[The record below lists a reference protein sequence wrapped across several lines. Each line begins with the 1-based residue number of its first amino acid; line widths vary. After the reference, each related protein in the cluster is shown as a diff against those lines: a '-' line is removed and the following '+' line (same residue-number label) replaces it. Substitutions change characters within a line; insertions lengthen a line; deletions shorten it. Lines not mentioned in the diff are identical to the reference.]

1 MRKLVLTL
9 LIIVSFSGLG
19 FAQKTIEPELQNVLN
34 QKGDEM
40 IGVNIIFKSQIDYD
54 ILRNVA
60 KNITDKKVRRD
71 ALVDEL
77 KLFAEKEQ
85 AEVMSILDAEAKS
98 MNVADIRSQW
108 MTNYINCKAS
118 RDVIYLLSQHPD
130 VMLIGLDQEKN
141 MLWNEK
147 VEKAEQ
153 SRGTLTE
160 NITKINA
167 DDVWEIG
174 YTGNGVIVAVID
186 TGVNYNHIDL
196 ADHLWDGGAEF
207 PNHGYNTYDNNN
219 DPMDHFSHGTHCAGT
234 VCGDGTSGTS
244 TGIAPDATLM
254 CVKALSDEGTG
265 SAYTIQAGM
274 EWAIEHNADVLS
286 MSLGVPTA
294 TISEKTLLRNTCVTA
309 MELGVVASV
318 ACGNEGNMQW
328 MNPIPDNVRVPGS
341 CPPPWLHPDQADVNP
356 GGLSCVVSVGAVN
369 YYDAA
374 ADFTSHGPVTWQST
388 DYADYAYQP
397 GIGLI
402 RPDVCAPGVNIVSLD
417 FASND
422 GFATMS
428 GTSMACPAVAGT
440 MALMLEKKPDLTPA
454 EICMILETT
463 AQQLTPN
470 KSNVTGSGR
479 IDALAAIEAV
489 TSGDFRFVNYIINDN
504 NEENG
509 NGNANLNP
517 LEQVKL
523 NVTFNNDS
531 DVAYNN
537 VTAVLRINSI
547 MVRIE
552 DSIAQINSIGANET
566 INIVDEF
573 EFIVDET
580 VQIGS
585 SLGFDVY
592 FYDENNESIGSFRVP
607 VKVYGKQL
615 EYSSV
620 IIKNDD
626 NGNGIL
632 EAGET
637 ADFGVVFNNKGNEI
651 AVAVEALLSCENAK
665 VTINTNEASFSS
677 IGAESSSVA
686 FFNITLADNISDIF
700 SIPFEIEFIEN
711 EQIDAETFS
720 FNYSN
725 TCNVIFEL
733 KDDYGDGWGGA
744 ALILKFSDGTPDDA
758 LTIANGYE
766 KTYTKEISSG
776 VEVTLE
782 WNRGTWDL
790 ECSFVVKSDNGTVIY
805 SDGGRFIE
813 QGFLFSWVNDC
824 SAQNPN
830 YEMCEG
836 IQNLQLVLPP
846 NPEYP
851 ASFTWEAPSESD
863 VLYYEIYRDS
873 RFMGTT
879 EELSYTDM
887 TATGSFYYIYSV
899 RPIYEDCFGLMSHLV
914 ADYINDVDEN
924 NTIKATIYPNPSQNE
939 FNIVC
944 DNMTRITVYNVMGS
958 KIMDTDVNSS
968 RYSISSLESGVY
980 FINIETTDGNI
991 VRKVIRL

>member
-153 SRGTLTE
+153 SKGTLTE

-286 MSLGVPTA
+286 LSLGVPTA

-440 MALMLEKKPDLTPA
+440 MALMLEKKPNLTPA
-454 EICMILETT
+454 DVSMILETT

-509 NGNANLNP
+509 NSNANLNP

-537 VTAVLRINSI
+537 VTAVLRINNI

-592 FYDENNESIGSFRVP
+592 FYDENNESIGSFRIP

-651 AVAVEALLSCENAK
+651 AVAVEALLSCENGK

-700 SIPFEIEFIEN
+700 SIPFEIEFKEN

-851 ASFTWEAPSESD
+851 ASFTWEAPAESD
-863 VLYYEIYRDS
+863 VLHYEIYRDS

-899 RPIYEDCFGLMSHLV
+899 RPIYEDCSGMMSHLV

-968 RYSISSLESGVY
+968 RYNISSLESGVY

-991 VRKVIRL
+991 VRKVVRL

>member
-1 MRKLVLTL
+1 
-9 LIIVSFSGLG
+9 
-19 FAQKTIEPELQNVLN
+19 
-34 QKGDEM
+34 
-40 IGVNIIFKSQIDYD
+40 
-54 ILRNVA
+54 
-60 KNITDKKVRRD
+60 
-71 ALVDEL
+71 
-77 KLFAEKEQ
+77 
-85 AEVMSILDAEAKS
+85 
-98 MNVADIRSQW
+98 
-108 MTNYINCKAS
+108 
-118 RDVIYLLSQHPD
+118 
-130 VMLIGLDQEKN
+130 
-141 MLWNEK
+141 
-147 VEKAEQ
+147 
-153 SRGTLTE
+153 
-160 NITKINA
+160 
-167 DDVWEIG
+167 
-174 YTGNGVIVAVID
+174 
-186 TGVNYNHIDL
+186 
-196 ADHLWDGGAEF
+196 
-207 PNHGYNTYDNNN
+207 
-219 DPMDHFSHGTHCAGT
+219 
-234 VCGDGTSGTS
+234 
-244 TGIAPDATLM
+244 
-254 CVKALSDEGTG
+254 
-265 SAYTIQAGM
+265 
-274 EWAIEHNADVLS
+274 
-286 MSLGVPTA
+286 
-294 TISEKTLLRNTCVTA
+294 
-309 MELGVVASV
+309 
-318 ACGNEGNMQW
+318 
-328 MNPIPDNVRVPGS
+328 
-341 CPPPWLHPDQADVNP
+341 
-356 GGLSCVVSVGAVN
+356 
-369 YYDAA
+369 
-374 ADFTSHGPVTWQST
+374 
-388 DYADYAYQP
+388 
-397 GIGLI
+397 
-402 RPDVCAPGVNIVSLD
+402 
-417 FASND
+417 
-422 GFATMS
+422 
-428 GTSMACPAVAGT
+428 
-440 MALMLEKKPDLTPA
+440 
-454 EICMILETT
+454 
-463 AQQLTPN
+463 
-470 KSNVTGSGR
+470 
-479 IDALAAIEAV
+479 
-489 TSGDFRFVNYIINDN
+489 
-504 NEENG
+504 
-509 NGNANLNP
+509 
-517 LEQVKL
+517 
-523 NVTFNNDS
+523 
-531 DVAYNN
+531 
-537 VTAVLRINSI
+537 

-651 AVAVEALLSCENAK
+651 AVAVEALLSCENSK

-700 SIPFEIEFIEN
+700 SIPFEIEFKEN

-805 SDGGRFIE
+805 SDGGRFIN

-851 ASFTWEAPSESD
+851 ASFTWEAPAESD
-863 VLYYEIYRDS
+863 VLHYEIYRDS

-887 TATGSFYYIYSV
+887 TATGSFFYIYSV
-899 RPIYEDCFGLMSHLV
+899 RPIYEDCSGMMSHLV

-980 FINIETTDGNI
+980 FINIETTNGSI
-991 VRKVIRL
+991 VKKVVKL

>member
-85 AEVMSILDAEAKS
+85 AEVMSILNAEAKS

-153 SRGTLTE
+153 SKGTLTE

-440 MALMLEKKPDLTPA
+440 MALMLEKKPNLTPA
-454 EICMILETT
+454 DVSMILETT

-537 VTAVLRINSI
+537 VTAVLKINNV

-651 AVAVEALLSCENAK
+651 AVAVDAILSCENGK

-700 SIPFEIEFIEN
+700 SIPFEIEFKEN

-805 SDGGRFIE
+805 SDGGRFIN

-851 ASFTWEAPSESD
+851 ASFTWEAPAESD
-863 VLYYEIYRDS
+863 VLHYEIYRDS

-899 RPIYEDCFGLMSHLV
+899 RPIYEDCSGMMSHLV

-991 VRKVIRL
+991 VRKVVRL

>member
-1 MRKLVLTL
+1 M
-9 LIIVSFSGLG
+9 SFSGLG

-34 QKGDEM
+34 QKDDEM

-328 MNPIPDNVRVPGS
+328 MNPIPNNVRVPGS

-388 DYADYAYQP
+388 EYADYAYQP

-440 MALMLEKKPDLTPA
+440 MALMLEKKPSLTPA
-454 EICMILETT
+454 DVSMILETT

-537 VTAVLRINSI
+537 VTAVLKINNV

-651 AVAVEALLSCENAK
+651 AVAVEALLSCENGK
-665 VTINTNEASFSS
+665 VIINTNEASFSS

-700 SIPFEIEFIEN
+700 SIPFEIEFKEN

-805 SDGGRFIE
+805 SDGGRFIN

-851 ASFTWEAPSESD
+851 ASFTWEAPAESD
-863 VLYYEIYRDS
+863 VLHYEIYRDS

-899 RPIYEDCFGLMSHLV
+899 RPIYEDCSGMMSHLV

-924 NTIKATIYPNPSQNE
+924 NTIRATIYPNPSQNE

-958 KIMDTDVNSS
+958 KIMDTNVNSS

-991 VRKVIRL
+991 VRKVVRL

>member
-1 MRKLVLTL
+1 M
-9 LIIVSFSGLG
+9 SFSGLG

-40 IGVNIIFKSQIDYD
+40 IGINIIFKSQIDYD

-153 SRGTLTE
+153 SKGTLTE

-440 MALMLEKKPDLTPA
+440 MALMLEKKTDLTPA

-479 IDALAAIEAV
+479 IDALAAIDAIS
-489 TSGDFRFVNYIINDN
+489 SGDFDFVSYTINDN
-504 NEENG
+504 NEETG
-509 NGNANLNP
+509 NANANLNP
-517 LEQVKL
+517 LEQVML
-523 NVTFNNDS
+523 DVTFKNDS
-531 DVAYNN
+531 DIAYNN
-537 VTAVLRINSI
+537 VTAVLKINNV

-700 SIPFEIEFIEN
+700 SIPFEIEFKEN

-805 SDGGRFIE
+805 SDGGRFIN

-851 ASFTWEAPSESD
+851 ASFTWEAPAESD
-863 VLYYEIYRDS
+863 ILHYEIYRDS

-914 ADYINDVDEN
+914 ADYINDVDEK

-980 FINIETTDGNI
+980 FINIETTNGSI
-991 VRKVIRL
+991 VKKVVKL

>member
-9 LIIVSFSGLG
+9 LIIMSFSGLG

-85 AEVMSILDAEAKS
+85 AEVMSILNAEAKS

-153 SRGTLTE
+153 SKGTLTE

-286 MSLGVPTA
+286 LSLGVPTA

-328 MNPIPDNVRVPGS
+328 MNPIPNNVRVPGS

-440 MALMLEKKPDLTPA
+440 MALMLEKKPNLTPA
-454 EICMILETT
+454 DVSMILETT

-537 VTAVLRINSI
+537 VTAVLKINNV

-700 SIPFEIEFIEN
+700 SIPFEIEFKEN

-805 SDGGRFIE
+805 SDGGRFIN

-851 ASFTWEAPSESD
+851 ASFTWEAPAESD
-863 VLYYEIYRDS
+863 VLHYEIYRDS

-899 RPIYEDCFGLMSHLV
+899 RPIYEDCSGMMSHLV

-968 RYSISSLESGVY
+968 RYNISSLESGVY

-991 VRKVIRL
+991 VRKVVRL

>member
-1 MRKLVLTL
+1 
-9 LIIVSFSGLG
+9 
-19 FAQKTIEPELQNVLN
+19 
-34 QKGDEM
+34 
-40 IGVNIIFKSQIDYD
+40 
-54 ILRNVA
+54 
-60 KNITDKKVRRD
+60 
-71 ALVDEL
+71 
-77 KLFAEKEQ
+77 
-85 AEVMSILDAEAKS
+85 
-98 MNVADIRSQW
+98 
-108 MTNYINCKAS
+108 
-118 RDVIYLLSQHPD
+118 
-130 VMLIGLDQEKN
+130 
-141 MLWNEK
+141 
-147 VEKAEQ
+147 
-153 SRGTLTE
+153 
-160 NITKINA
+160 
-167 DDVWEIG
+167 
-174 YTGNGVIVAVID
+174 
-186 TGVNYNHIDL
+186 
-196 ADHLWDGGAEF
+196 
-207 PNHGYNTYDNNN
+207 
-219 DPMDHFSHGTHCAGT
+219 
-234 VCGDGTSGTS
+234 
-244 TGIAPDATLM
+244 
-254 CVKALSDEGTG
+254 
-265 SAYTIQAGM
+265 
-274 EWAIEHNADVLS
+274 
-286 MSLGVPTA
+286 
-294 TISEKTLLRNTCVTA
+294 
-309 MELGVVASV
+309 
-318 ACGNEGNMQW
+318 
-328 MNPIPDNVRVPGS
+328 
-341 CPPPWLHPDQADVNP
+341 
-356 GGLSCVVSVGAVN
+356 
-369 YYDAA
+369 
-374 ADFTSHGPVTWQST
+374 
-388 DYADYAYQP
+388 
-397 GIGLI
+397 
-402 RPDVCAPGVNIVSLD
+402 
-417 FASND
+417 
-422 GFATMS
+422 
-428 GTSMACPAVAGT
+428 
-440 MALMLEKKPDLTPA
+440 
-454 EICMILETT
+454 
-463 AQQLTPN
+463 
-470 KSNVTGSGR
+470 
-479 IDALAAIEAV
+479 
-489 TSGDFRFVNYIINDN
+489 
-504 NEENG
+504 
-509 NGNANLNP
+509 
-517 LEQVKL
+517 
-523 NVTFNNDS
+523 
-531 DVAYNN
+531 
-537 VTAVLRINSI
+537 

-651 AVAVEALLSCENAK
+651 AVAVEALLSCENGK

-700 SIPFEIEFIEN
+700 SIPFEIEFKEN

-758 LTIANGYE
+758 LTIASGYE

-782 WNRGTWDL
+782 WNKGTWDL
-790 ECSFVVKSDNGTVIY
+790 ECSFVIKSDNGTVIY
-805 SDGGRFIE
+805 SDGGRFIN

-851 ASFTWEAPSESD
+851 ASFTWEAPAESD
-863 VLYYEIYRDS
+863 VLHYEIYRNS

-879 EELSYTDM
+879 EELSYTDL
-887 TATGSFYYIYSV
+887 TATGSFFYIYSV

-944 DNMTRITVYNVMGS
+944 DNMTRITVYNMMGS

-980 FINIETTDGNI
+980 FINIETTNGSI
-991 VRKVIRL
+991 VKKVVKL

>member
-1 MRKLVLTL
+1 M
-9 LIIVSFSGLG
+9 SFSGLG

-153 SRGTLTE
+153 SKGTLTE

-328 MNPIPDNVRVPGS
+328 MNPIPNNVRVPGS

-388 DYADYAYQP
+388 EYADYAYQP

-440 MALMLEKKPDLTPA
+440 MALMLEKKPSLTPA
-454 EICMILETT
+454 DVSMILETT

-537 VTAVLRINSI
+537 VTAVLKINNV

-651 AVAVEALLSCENAK
+651 AVAVEALLSCENGK

-700 SIPFEIEFIEN
+700 SIPFEIEFKEN

-805 SDGGRFIE
+805 SDGGRFIN

-851 ASFTWEAPSESD
+851 ASFTWEAPAESD
-863 VLYYEIYRDS
+863 VLHYEIYRDS

-899 RPIYEDCFGLMSHLV
+899 RPIYEDCSGMMSHLV

-924 NTIKATIYPNPSQNE
+924 NTIRATIYPNPSQNE

-968 RYSISSLESGVY
+968 RYNISSLESGVY

-991 VRKVIRL
+991 VRKVVRL

>member
-1 MRKLVLTL
+1 M
-9 LIIVSFSGLG
+9 SFSGLG

-85 AEVMSILDAEAKS
+85 AEVMSILNAEAKS

-153 SRGTLTE
+153 SKGTLTE

-286 MSLGVPTA
+286 LSLGVPNA

-440 MALMLEKKPDLTPA
+440 MALMLEKKPNLTPA
-454 EICMILETT
+454 DVSMILETT

-509 NGNANLNP
+509 NSNANLNP

-523 NVTFNNDS
+523 NVTFNNNS

-537 VTAVLRINSI
+537 VTAVLRINNI

-700 SIPFEIEFIEN
+700 SIPFEIEFKEN

-805 SDGGRFIE
+805 SDGGRFIN

-851 ASFTWEAPSESD
+851 ASFTWEAPAESD
-863 VLYYEIYRDS
+863 VLHYEIYRDS

-899 RPIYEDCFGLMSHLV
+899 RPIYEDCSGMMSHLV

-980 FINIETTDGNI
+980 FINIETTNGSI
-991 VRKVIRL
+991 VKKVVKL

>member
-1 MRKLVLTL
+1 M
-9 LIIVSFSGLG
+9 SFSGLG

-40 IGVNIIFKSQIDYD
+40 IGINIIFKSQIDYD

-219 DPMDHFSHGTHCAGT
+219 DPMDNFSHGTHCAGT

-537 VTAVLRINSI
+537 VTAVLKINNV

-651 AVAVEALLSCENAK
+651 AVAVEALLSCENGK

-758 LTIANGYE
+758 LTIASGYE

-782 WNRGTWDL
+782 WNKGTWDL

-851 ASFTWEAPSESD
+851 ASFTWEAPAESD
-863 VLYYEIYRDS
+863 VLHYEIYRDS

-887 TATGSFYYIYSV
+887 TATGSFFYIYSV
-899 RPIYEDCFGLMSHLV
+899 RPIYEDCSGMMSHLV
-914 ADYINDVDEN
+914 ADYINDVYEN

-980 FINIETTDGNI
+980 FINIDTTDGNI
-991 VRKVIRL
+991 VRKVVRL

>member
-9 LIIVSFSGLG
+9 LIIMSFSGLG

-85 AEVMSILDAEAKS
+85 AEVMSILNAEAKS

-153 SRGTLTE
+153 SKGTLTE

-454 EICMILETT
+454 DVSMILETT

-509 NGNANLNP
+509 NSNANLNP

-537 VTAVLRINSI
+537 VTAVLRINNI

-651 AVAVEALLSCENAK
+651 AVAVEALLSCENSK

-805 SDGGRFIE
+805 SDGGRFIN

-851 ASFTWEAPSESD
+851 ASFTWEAPAESD
-863 VLYYEIYRDS
+863 VLHYEIYRDS

-899 RPIYEDCFGLMSHLV
+899 RPIYEDCSGMMSHLV

-991 VRKVIRL
+991 VRKVVRL

>member
-1 MRKLVLTL
+1 M
-9 LIIVSFSGLG
+9 SFSGLG

-40 IGVNIIFKSQIDYD
+40 IGINIIFKSQIDYD

-286 MSLGVPTA
+286 LSLGVPTA

-440 MALMLEKKPDLTPA
+440 MALMLEKKPNLTPA
-454 EICMILETT
+454 DVSMILETT

-509 NGNANLNP
+509 NSNANLNP

-537 VTAVLRINSI
+537 VTAVLRINNI

-620 IIKNDD
+620 IIKDDD

-651 AVAVEALLSCENAK
+651 AVAVEALLSCENGK

-700 SIPFEIEFIEN
+700 SIPFEIEFKEN

-805 SDGGRFIE
+805 SDGGRFIN

-851 ASFTWEAPSESD
+851 ASFTWEAPAESD
-863 VLYYEIYRDS
+863 VLHYEIYRDS

-899 RPIYEDCFGLMSHLV
+899 RPIYEDCSGMMSHLV

-968 RYSISSLESGVY
+968 RYNISSLESGVY

-991 VRKVIRL
+991 VRKVVRL

>member
-153 SRGTLTE
+153 SKGTLTE

-219 DPMDHFSHGTHCAGT
+219 DPMDNFSHGTHCAGT

-309 MELGVVASV
+309 MELGIVASV

-479 IDALAAIEAV
+479 IDALAAIDAIS
-489 TSGDFRFVNYIINDN
+489 SGDFDFVSYTINDN
-504 NEENG
+504 NEETG
-509 NGNANLNP
+509 NANANLNP

-523 NVTFNNDS
+523 DITFKNDS
-531 DVAYNN
+531 DIAYNN
-537 VTAVLRINSI
+537 VTAVLKINNV

-651 AVAVEALLSCENAK
+651 AVAVEALLSCENSK

-700 SIPFEIEFIEN
+700 SIPFEIEFKEN

-805 SDGGRFIE
+805 SDGGRFIN

-851 ASFTWEAPSESD
+851 ASFTWEAPAESD
-863 VLYYEIYRDS
+863 VLHYEIYRDS

-899 RPIYEDCFGLMSHLV
+899 RPIYEDCSGMMSHLV

-968 RYSISSLESGVY
+968 RYNISSLESGVY

-991 VRKVIRL
+991 VRKVVRL

>member
-85 AEVMSILDAEAKS
+85 AEVMSILNAEAKS

-153 SRGTLTE
+153 SKGTLTE

-440 MALMLEKKPDLTPA
+440 MALMLEKKPNLTPA
-454 EICMILETT
+454 DVSMILETT

-651 AVAVEALLSCENAK
+651 AVAVDAILSCENGK

-851 ASFTWEAPSESD
+851 ASFTWEAPAESD
-863 VLYYEIYRDS
+863 VLHYEIYRDS

-991 VRKVIRL
+991 VRKVVRL

>member
-9 LIIVSFSGLG
+9 LIIMSFSGLG

-60 KNITDKKVRRD
+60 KNITDRKVRRD

-85 AEVMSILDAEAKS
+85 AEVMSILNAEAKS

-153 SRGTLTE
+153 SKGTLTE

-286 MSLGVPTA
+286 LSLGVPTA

-328 MNPIPDNVRVPGS
+328 MNPIPNNVRVPGS

-440 MALMLEKKPDLTPA
+440 MALMLEKKPNLTPA
-454 EICMILETT
+454 DVSMILETT

-509 NGNANLNP
+509 NSNANLNP

-523 NVTFNNDS
+523 NVTFNNNS

-537 VTAVLRINSI
+537 VTAVLRINNI

-651 AVAVEALLSCENAK
+651 AVAVNAILSCENAK

-790 ECSFVVKSDNGTVIY
+790 ECSFVVKSDNGTVLY
-805 SDGGRFIE
+805 SDGGRFIN

-851 ASFTWEAPSESD
+851 ASFTWEAPAESD
-863 VLYYEIYRDS
+863 VLHYEIYRDS

-958 KIMDTDVNSS
+958 KIMDTNVNSS

-991 VRKVIRL
+991 VRKVVRL

>member
-1 MRKLVLTL
+1 M
-9 LIIVSFSGLG
+9 SFSGLG

-40 IGVNIIFKSQIDYD
+40 IGINIIFKSQIDYD

-440 MALMLEKKPDLTPA
+440 MALMLEKKPNLTPA
-454 EICMILETT
+454 DVSMILETT

-537 VTAVLRINSI
+537 VTAVLKINNV

-620 IIKNDD
+620 IIKDDD

-700 SIPFEIEFIEN
+700 SIPFEIEFKEN

-805 SDGGRFIE
+805 SDGGRFIN

-851 ASFTWEAPSESD
+851 ASFTWEAPAESD
-863 VLYYEIYRDS
+863 ILHYEIYRDS

-914 ADYINDVDEN
+914 ADYINDVDEK

-980 FINIETTDGNI
+980 FINIETTNGSI
-991 VRKVIRL
+991 VKKVVKL

>member
-318 ACGNEGNMQW
+318 VCGNEGNMQW

-440 MALMLEKKPDLTPA
+440 MALMLEKKPNLTPA
-454 EICMILETT
+454 DVSMILETT

-537 VTAVLRINSI
+537 VTAVLKINNV

-711 EQIDAETFS
+711 EQIDAETIS

-805 SDGGRFIE
+805 SDGGRFIN

-851 ASFTWEAPSESD
+851 ASFTWEAPAESD
-863 VLYYEIYRDS
+863 VLHYEIYCDS

-980 FINIETTDGNI
+980 FINIETTNGSI
-991 VRKVIRL
+991 VKKVVKL

>member
-1 MRKLVLTL
+1 M
-9 LIIVSFSGLG
+9 SFSGLG

-85 AEVMSILDAEAKS
+85 AEVMSILNAEAKS

-153 SRGTLTE
+153 SKGTLTE

-219 DPMDHFSHGTHCAGT
+219 DPMDNFSHGTHCAGT

-286 MSLGVPTA
+286 LSLGVPTA

-328 MNPIPDNVRVPGS
+328 MNPIPNNVRVPGS

-388 DYADYAYQP
+388 EYADYAYQP

-479 IDALAAIEAV
+479 IDALAAIDAIS
-489 TSGDFRFVNYIINDN
+489 SGDFDFVSYTINDN

-537 VTAVLRINSI
+537 VTAVLKINNV

-651 AVAVEALLSCENAK
+651 AVAVEALLSCENGK

-782 WNRGTWDL
+782 WNKGTWDL

-851 ASFTWEAPSESD
+851 ASFTWEAPAESD
-863 VLYYEIYRDS
+863 VLHYEIYRDS

-887 TATGSFYYIYSV
+887 TATGSFFYIYSV
-899 RPIYEDCFGLMSHLV
+899 RPIYEDCSGMMSHLV
-914 ADYINDVDEN
+914 ADYINDVYEN

-991 VRKVIRL
+991 VRKVVRL

>member
-153 SRGTLTE
+153 SKGTLTE

-286 MSLGVPTA
+286 LSLGVPTA

-440 MALMLEKKPDLTPA
+440 MALMLEKKPNLTPA
-454 EICMILETT
+454 DVSMILETT

-509 NGNANLNP
+509 NSNANLNP

-537 VTAVLRINSI
+537 VTAVLRINNI

-592 FYDENNESIGSFRVP
+592 FYDENNESIGSFRIP

-700 SIPFEIEFIEN
+700 SIPFEIEFKEN

-851 ASFTWEAPSESD
+851 ASFTWEAPAESD
-863 VLYYEIYRDS
+863 ILHYEIYRDS

-899 RPIYEDCFGLMSHLV
+899 RPIYEDCSGMMSHLV

-968 RYSISSLESGVY
+968 RYNISSLESGVY

-991 VRKVIRL
+991 VRKVVRL

>member
-85 AEVMSILDAEAKS
+85 AEVMSILNAEAKS

-153 SRGTLTE
+153 SKGTLTE

-440 MALMLEKKPDLTPA
+440 MALMLEKKPNLTPA
-454 EICMILETT
+454 DVSMILETT

-651 AVAVEALLSCENAK
+651 AVAVEALLSCENGK

-805 SDGGRFIE
+805 SDGGRFIN

-851 ASFTWEAPSESD
+851 ASFTWEAPAESD

-899 RPIYEDCFGLMSHLV
+899 RPIYEDCSGMMSHLV

-968 RYSISSLESGVY
+968 RYSISSLVSGVY
-980 FINIETTDGNI
+980 FINIETTNGSI
-991 VRKVIRL
+991 VKKVVKL

>member
-1 MRKLVLTL
+1 M
-9 LIIVSFSGLG
+9 SFSGLG

-153 SRGTLTE
+153 SKGTLTE

-286 MSLGVPTA
+286 LSLGIPNA
-294 TISEKTLLRNTCVTA
+294 TISERTLLRNTCVTA
-309 MELGVVASV
+309 MELGIVASV

-328 MNPIPDNVRVPGS
+328 MNPIPGNVRVPGS

-388 DYADYAYQP
+388 EYADYAYQP

-440 MALMLEKKPDLTPA
+440 MALMLEKKTDLTPA

-479 IDALAAIEAV
+479 IDALAAIDAIS
-489 TSGDFRFVNYIINDN
+489 SGDFDFVSYTINDN
-504 NEENG
+504 NEETG
-509 NGNANLNP
+509 NANANLNP

-523 NVTFNNDS
+523 DVTFKNDS
-531 DVAYNN
+531 DIAYNN
-537 VTAVLRINSI
+537 VTAVLRINNV

-651 AVAVEALLSCENAK
+651 AVAVDAILSCENGK

-700 SIPFEIEFIEN
+700 SIPFEIEFKEN

-758 LTIANGYE
+758 LTIANGHE

-782 WNRGTWDL
+782 WNKGTWDL

-805 SDGGRFIE
+805 SDGGRFIN

-851 ASFTWEAPSESD
+851 ASFTWEAPAESD
-863 VLYYEIYRDS
+863 VLHYEIYRDS

-980 FINIETTDGNI
+980 FINIETTNGSI
-991 VRKVIRL
+991 VKKVVKL

>member
-1 MRKLVLTL
+1 MRKLVLTF
-9 LIIVSFSGLG
+9 LIILSFSCLG

-40 IGVNIIFKSQIDYD
+40 ISINIIFKSQIGQEQ
-54 ILRNVA
+54 LRNAA
-60 KNITDKKVRRD
+60 KGITDKKTKRNM
-71 ALVDEL
+71 LIDEL

-98 MNVADIRSQW
+98 MKVADIKTHW

-118 RDVIYLLSQHPD
+118 RDVIYLLAQHPD
-130 VMLIGLDQEKN
+130 VMIIGLDQEKYL
-141 MLWNEK
+141 LWNETAEK
-147 VEKAEQ
+147 VEPSKN
-153 SRGTLTE
+153 TLVE

-174 YTGNGVIVAVID
+174 FTGNGVIVAVID

-207 PNHGYNTYDNNN
+207 PNHGYNTYGNN
-219 DPMDHFSHGTHCAGT
+219 DNPMDFFGHGTHCAGT

-244 TGIAPDATLM
+244 TGIAPNASLM
-254 CVKALSDEGTG
+254 CVKALNDEGAG
-265 SAYTIQAGM
+265 SAHTIQAGM
-274 EWAIEHNADVLS
+274 EWAIEHRADILS
-286 MSLGVPTA
+286 MSLGVPTP
-294 TISEKTLLRNTCVTA
+294 TMSEKVLLRNTCVNA
-309 MELGVVASV
+309 LELDIVA
-318 ACGNEGNMQW
+318 AIANGNEGNMQW
-328 MNPIPDNVRVPGS
+328 LNPIPNNVRVPGG

-356 GGLSCVVSVGAVN
+356 GGLSCAVAVGAVN
-369 YYDAA
+369 YQDAA
-374 ADFTSHGPVTWQST
+374 ADFTSHGPVTWQNT
-388 DYADYAYQP
+388 EFNDYAYQP

-402 RPDVCAPGVNIVSLD
+402 RPDVSAPGVNIVSLD

-422 GFATMS
+422 GFATKS
-428 GTSMACPAVAGT
+428 GTSMATPCVAGA
-440 MALMLEKKPDLTPA
+440 MALLLEKNPDLTPA
-454 EICMILETT
+454 EICMALETT
-463 AQQLTPN
+463 AQKLTPN

-489 TSGDFRFVNYIINDN
+489 SNGDFDFISYAINDD
-504 NEENG
+504 NEETG

-523 NVTFNNDS
+523 NVTFKNDS

-537 VTAVLRINSI
+537 VTAVLRINNI

-580 VQIGS
+580 VQIKS
-585 SLGFDVY
+585 LLGFDVH
-592 FYDENNESIGSFRVP
+592 FYDENNESIGTFRVP
-607 VKVYGKQL
+607 VEVYGKQL

-637 ADFGVVFNNKGNEI
+637 ADFGVVFNNNGNEI
-651 AVAVEALLSCENAK
+651 AVAVDALISCENSK
-665 VTINTNEASFSS
+665 VIINTNEASFGS
-677 IGAESSSVA
+677 IGKESSSVA
-686 FFNITLADNISDIF
+686 FFNVTLADNMSDIF
-700 SIPFEIEFIEN
+700 SIPFEIELKEDG
-711 EQIDAETFS
+711 QIDAETFT

-733 KDDYGDGWGGA
+733 KDDYGDGWSGA

-758 LTIANGYE
+758 LTIANGFE

-782 WNRGTWDL
+782 WNKGVWDI
-790 ECSFVVKSDNGTVIY
+790 ECSFVIKTENGTVIY
-805 SDGGRFIE
+805 SDGGRFIN

-824 SAQNPN
+824 SAQYPN

-851 ASFTWEAPSESD
+851 ASFTWEAPSASD
-863 VLYYEIYRDS
+863 AIHYEIYRDS

-879 EELSYTDM
+879 EELSYTDE
-887 TATGSFYYIYSV
+887 TATGTFRYIYSV
-899 RPIYEDCFGLMSHLV
+899 RPVYEDCFGMMNHLV
-914 ADYINDVDEN
+914 ADYVNDVNEN
-924 NTIKATIYPNPSQNE
+924 NTIKASIYPNPSQND
-939 FNIVC
+939 FNIEC
-944 DNMTRITVYNVMGS
+944 DKMTRITVYNVMGS
-958 KIMDTDVNSS
+958 VIMDADVNDN
-968 RYSISSLESGVY
+968 RYRISDLESGVY
-980 FINIETTDGNI
+980 FINIETKDGNT
-991 VRKVIRL
+991 VRKIVKL

>member
-1 MRKLVLTL
+1 M
-9 LIIVSFSGLG
+9 SFSGLG

-85 AEVMSILDAEAKS
+85 AEVMSILNAEAKS

-153 SRGTLTE
+153 SKGTLTE

-440 MALMLEKKPDLTPA
+440 MALMLEKKPNLTPA
-454 EICMILETT
+454 DVSMILETT

-509 NGNANLNP
+509 NSNANLNP

-537 VTAVLRINSI
+537 VTAVLRINNI

-651 AVAVEALLSCENAK
+651 AVAVEALLSCENSK

-805 SDGGRFIE
+805 SDGGRFIN

-851 ASFTWEAPSESD
+851 ASFTWEAPAESD
-863 VLYYEIYRDS
+863 VLHYEIYRDS

-899 RPIYEDCFGLMSHLV
+899 RPIYEDCSGMMSHLV

-980 FINIETTDGNI
+980 FINIETTNGSI
-991 VRKVIRL
+991 VKKVVKL

>member
-85 AEVMSILDAEAKS
+85 AEVMSILNAEAKS

-153 SRGTLTE
+153 SKGTLTE

-286 MSLGVPTA
+286 LSLGVPTA

-328 MNPIPDNVRVPGS
+328 MNPIPNNVRVPGS

-440 MALMLEKKPDLTPA
+440 MALMLEKKPNLTPA
-454 EICMILETT
+454 DVSMILETT

-531 DVAYNN
+531 DIAYNN
-537 VTAVLRINSI
+537 VTAVLRINNV

-700 SIPFEIEFIEN
+700 SIPFEIEFKEN

-805 SDGGRFIE
+805 SDGGRFIN

-851 ASFTWEAPSESD
+851 ASFTWEAPAESD
-863 VLYYEIYRDS
+863 VLHYEIYRDS

-899 RPIYEDCFGLMSHLV
+899 RPIYEDCSGMMSHLV

-991 VRKVIRL
+991 VRKVVRL

>member
-1 MRKLVLTL
+1 MRKFTLTL
-9 LIIVSFSGLG
+9 LIILSFCGLG
-19 FAQKTIEPELQNVLN
+19 FAQKTIEPELHNVMN

-40 IGVNIIFKSQIDYD
+40 ISVNIILKSQID
-54 ILRNVA
+54 INMLRSRA
-60 KNITDKKVRRD
+60 EQIADKELRRD
-71 ALVDEL
+71 ILVDEM

-85 AEVMSILDAEAKS
+85 AEILSILKAEEKNNRVSNVKS
-98 MNVADIRSQW
+98 RWIA
-108 MTNYINCKAS
+108 NYINCTVS
-118 RDVIYLLSQHPD
+118 RDVIYLLAEHPD
-130 VMLIGLDQEKN
+130 VLMIGYNEEKN

-147 VEKAEQ
+147 SEKAEPG
-153 SRGTLTE
+153 RNTIIE
-160 NITKINA
+160 NITKVNA
-167 DDVWEIG
+167 DDVWELGFTG
-174 YTGNGVIVAVID
+174 YGIIVAVID
-186 TGVNYNHIDL
+186 TGVNYNHVDL

-207 PNHGYNTYDNNN
+207 PHHGYNTYYNNN
-219 DPMDHFSHGTHCAGT
+219 DPMDNFGHGTHCAGT
-234 VCGDGTSGTS
+234 VCGDGTSGTK
-244 TGIAPDATLM
+244 TGMAPDATLM
-254 CVKALSDEGTG
+254 CVKALSDEG
-265 SAYTIQAGM
+265 SATADNICDGM
-274 EWAIEHNADVLS
+274 EWAIEHHADILS
-286 MSLGVPTA
+286 LSLGIA
-294 TISEKTLLRNTCVTA
+294 TSTVAERTMLRHTCVNA
-309 MELGVVASV
+309 LELGVIA
-318 ACGNEGNMQW
+318 AIANGNEGNMQW
-328 MNPIPDNVRVPGS
+328 LNPIPDNVRVPGS

-356 GGLSCVVSVGAVN
+356 GELSCVVAVGAVN
-369 YYDAA
+369 YYDAV
-374 ADFTSHGPVTWQST
+374 ADFSSHGPVTWQHT
-388 DYADYAYQP
+388 EFADYAYQP

-417 FASND
+417 CATND
-422 GFATMS
+422 GFVTMS
-428 GTSMACPAVAGT
+428 GTSMATPCVAGV
-440 MALMLEKKPDLTPA
+440 MALMLEKNPDLTPA
-454 EICMILETT
+454 EISMILETT
-463 AQQLTPN
+463 AYKITPN
-470 KSNVTGSGR
+470 KTNTTGSGR
-479 IDALAAIEAV
+479 VDALAAINAIDN
-489 TSGDFRFVNYIINDN
+489 GDFKFVSYNINDD
-504 NEENG
+504 NEETG

-523 NVTFNNDS
+523 NVTFENKSEISYD
-531 DVAYNN
+531 N
-537 VTAVLRINSI
+537 VKAVLRTNNV
-547 MVRIE
+547 MVRID

-592 FYDENNESIGSFRVP
+592 FYDENNESIGMFRVP

-651 AVAVEALLSCENAK
+651 AVAVDALLSCENSK
-665 VTINTNEASFSS
+665 VTINTNEASFNS

-700 SIPFEIEFIEN
+700 SIPFEIELTEYSGN
-711 EQIDAETFS
+711 PETYS

-758 LTIANGYE
+758 LTIASGYE

-782 WNRGTWDL
+782 WNKGTWDL

-824 SAQNPN
+824 SAQSPN
-830 YEMCEG
+830 YEMCESV
-836 IQNLQLVLPP
+836 QNLQLVSPP

-851 ASFTWEAPSESD
+851 ASLTWEAPADSE
-863 VLYYEIYRDS
+863 VLHYEIYRDS

-879 EELSYTDM
+879 EDLAYTDE
-887 TATGSFYYIYSV
+887 TAIGTFIYVYSV
-899 RPIYEDCFGLMSHLV
+899 RPIYEDCNGLMSSITV
-914 ADYINDVDEN
+914 ENVDNVYEN
-924 NTIKATIYPNPSQNE
+924 NAIKASIYPNPSQND

-944 DNMTRITVYNVMGS
+944 DNMTRVTVYNVMGS
-958 KIMDTDVNSS
+958 VITDAQVNDS
-968 RYSISSLESGVY
+968 RYTISDLESGVY
-980 FINIETTDGNI
+980 FINIETNNGNV
-991 VRKVIRL
+991 VRKVVKL

>member
-1 MRKLVLTL
+1 M
-9 LIIVSFSGLG
+9 SFSGLG

-34 QKGDEM
+34 QKDDEM

-85 AEVMSILDAEAKS
+85 AEVMSILNAEAKS

-153 SRGTLTE
+153 SKGTLTE

-207 PNHGYNTYDNNN
+207 PNHGYNTYGNNN
-219 DPMDHFSHGTHCAGT
+219 DPMDYFSHGTHCAGT
-234 VCGDGTSGTS
+234 ICGDGTSGTS

-254 CVKALSDEGTG
+254 CVKALNDDGTG

-286 MSLGVPTA
+286 LSLGVPTA

-309 MELGVVASV
+309 MELGVVASI

-328 MNPIPDNVRVPGS
+328 MNPIPNNVRVPGS

-479 IDALAAIEAV
+479 IDALAAIDAIS
-489 TSGDFRFVNYIINDN
+489 SGDFDFVSYTINDN
-504 NEENG
+504 NEETG
-509 NGNANLNP
+509 NANANLNP

-523 NVTFNNDS
+523 DVTFKNDS
-531 DVAYNN
+531 DIAYNN
-537 VTAVLRINSI
+537 VTAVLRINNV

-566 INIVDEF
+566 INIIDEF
-573 EFIVDET
+573 ELIVDET

-651 AVAVEALLSCENAK
+651 AVAVEALLSCENGK

-711 EQIDAETFS
+711 EQFDAETFS

-805 SDGGRFIE
+805 SDGGRFIN

-824 SAQNPN
+824 SAQSPN
-830 YEMCEG
+830 YEMCESV
-836 IQNLQLVLPP
+836 QNLQLVSPP

-851 ASFTWEAPSESD
+851 ASLTWEAPADSE
-863 VLYYEIYRDS
+863 VLHYEIYRDS

-879 EELSYTDM
+879 EELSYTDE
-887 TATGSFYYIYSV
+887 TATGSFFYIYSV
-899 RPIYEDCFGLMSHLV
+899 RPIYEDCNGLMCSITV
-914 ADYINDVDEN
+914 ENVDNVNEN
-924 NTIKATIYPNPSQNE
+924 NTIKAAIYPNPSQDE

-980 FINIETTDGNI
+980 FINIETTNGSI
-991 VRKVIRL
+991 IKKVVKL

>member
-1 MRKLVLTL
+1 M
-9 LIIVSFSGLG
+9 SFSGLG

-40 IGVNIIFKSQIDYD
+40 IGINIIFKSQIDYD

-440 MALMLEKKPDLTPA
+440 MALMLEKKPNLTPA
-454 EICMILETT
+454 DVSMILETT

-504 NEENG
+504 NEETG

-523 NVTFNNDS
+523 DITFKNDS
-531 DVAYNN
+531 DIAYNN
-537 VTAVLRINSI
+537 VTAVLKINNV

-651 AVAVEALLSCENAK
+651 AVAVEALLSCENGK

-700 SIPFEIEFIEN
+700 SIPFEIEFKEN

-805 SDGGRFIE
+805 SDGGRFIN

-851 ASFTWEAPSESD
+851 ASFTWEAPAESD
-863 VLYYEIYRDS
+863 VLHYEIYRDS

-899 RPIYEDCFGLMSHLV
+899 RPIYEDCSGMMSHLV

-980 FINIETTDGNI
+980 FINIETTNGSI
-991 VRKVIRL
+991 IKKVVKL

>member
-1 MRKLVLTL
+1 M
-9 LIIVSFSGLG
+9 SFSGLG

-85 AEVMSILDAEAKS
+85 AEVMSILNAEAKS

-153 SRGTLTE
+153 SKGTLTE

-219 DPMDHFSHGTHCAGT
+219 DPMDNFSHGTHCAGT

-286 MSLGVPTA
+286 LSLGVPTA

-328 MNPIPDNVRVPGS
+328 MNPIPNNVRVPGS

-479 IDALAAIEAV
+479 IDALAAIDAIS
-489 TSGDFRFVNYIINDN
+489 SGDFDFVSYTINDN
-504 NEENG
+504 NEETG
-509 NGNANLNP
+509 NANANLNP

-523 NVTFNNDS
+523 DVTFKNDS
-531 DVAYNN
+531 DIAYNN
-537 VTAVLRINSI
+537 VTAVLRINNV

-566 INIVDEF
+566 INIIDEF
-573 EFIVDET
+573 ELIVDET

-651 AVAVEALLSCENAK
+651 AVAVDALLSCENGK
-665 VTINTNEASFSS
+665 VSINTNEASFSS
-677 IGAESSSVA
+677 IGAESSSIA

-782 WNRGTWDL
+782 WNKGTWDL
-790 ECSFVVKSDNGTVIY
+790 ECSFVIKSDNGTVIY

-851 ASFTWEAPSESD
+851 ASFTWEAPAESD
-863 VLYYEIYRDS
+863 VLHYEIYRNS

-879 EELSYTDM
+879 EELSYTDL
-887 TATGSFYYIYSV
+887 TATGSFFYIYSV
-899 RPIYEDCFGLMSHLV
+899 RPVYEDCFGLMSHLV
-914 ADYINDVDEN
+914 ADYINDVYEN
-924 NTIKATIYPNPSQNE
+924 NTIKATIYPNPSRNE

-968 RYSISSLESGVY
+968 RYNISSLESGVY
-980 FINIETTDGNI
+980 FINIETTNGSI
-991 VRKVIRL
+991 VKKVVKL

>member
-40 IGVNIIFKSQIDYD
+40 IGINIIFKSQIDYD

-153 SRGTLTE
+153 SKGTLTE

-286 MSLGVPTA
+286 LSLGVPTA

-440 MALMLEKKPDLTPA
+440 MALMLEKKPNLTPA
-454 EICMILETT
+454 DVSMILETT

-523 NVTFNNDS
+523 DVTFKNDS
-531 DVAYNN
+531 DIAYNN
-537 VTAVLRINSI
+537 VTAVLRINNI

-651 AVAVEALLSCENAK
+651 AVAVEALLSCENGK

-733 KDDYGDGWGGA
+733 KDSYGDGWGGA

-805 SDGGRFIE
+805 SDGGRFIN

-824 SAQNPN
+824 SAQSPN

-851 ASFTWEAPSESD
+851 ASFTWEAPAESD
-863 VLYYEIYRDS
+863 VLHYEIYRDS

-899 RPIYEDCFGLMSHLV
+899 RPIYEDCSGMMSHLV

-991 VRKVIRL
+991 VRKVVRL

>member
-1 MRKLVLTL
+1 M
-9 LIIVSFSGLG
+9 SFSGLG

-54 ILRNVA
+54 ILSNVA

-85 AEVMSILDAEAKS
+85 AEVMSILNAEAKS

-147 VEKAEQ
+147 VEKTEQ
-153 SRGTLTE
+153 SKGTLTE

-286 MSLGVPTA
+286 LSLGVPNA

-479 IDALAAIEAV
+479 IDALAAIDAIS
-489 TSGDFRFVNYIINDN
+489 SGDFDFVSYTINDN
-504 NEENG
+504 NEETG
-509 NGNANLNP
+509 NANANLNP

-523 NVTFNNDS
+523 DITFKNDS
-531 DVAYNN
+531 DIAYNN
-537 VTAVLRINSI
+537 VTAVLKINNV

-592 FYDENNESIGSFRVP
+592 FYDENNESIGSFRIP

-758 LTIANGYE
+758 LTIASGYE

-782 WNRGTWDL
+782 WNKGTWDL

-851 ASFTWEAPSESD
+851 ASFTWEAPAESE
-863 VLYYEIYRDS
+863 VLHYEIYRNS

-879 EELSYTDM
+879 EELSYTDL
-887 TATGSFYYIYSV
+887 TATGSFFYIYSV
-899 RPIYEDCFGLMSHLV
+899 RPVYEDCFGLMSHLV

-968 RYSISSLESGVY
+968 RYNISSLESGVY

-991 VRKVIRL
+991 VRKVVRL

>member
-85 AEVMSILDAEAKS
+85 AEVMSILNAEAKS

-440 MALMLEKKPDLTPA
+440 MALMLEKKPNLTPA
-454 EICMILETT
+454 DVSMILETT

-805 SDGGRFIE
+805 SDGGRFIN

-851 ASFTWEAPSESD
+851 ASFTWEAPAESD
-863 VLYYEIYRDS
+863 VLHYEIYRDS

-899 RPIYEDCFGLMSHLV
+899 RPIYEDCSGMMSHLV

-991 VRKVIRL
+991 VRKVVRL

>member
-1 MRKLVLTL
+1 M
-9 LIIVSFSGLG
+9 SFSGLG

-440 MALMLEKKPDLTPA
+440 MALMLEKKPNLTPA
-454 EICMILETT
+454 DVSMILETT

-537 VTAVLRINSI
+537 VTAVLKINNV

-651 AVAVEALLSCENAK
+651 AVAVEALLSCENSK

-700 SIPFEIEFIEN
+700 SIPFEIEFKEN

-805 SDGGRFIE
+805 SDGGRFIN

-851 ASFTWEAPSESD
+851 ASFTWEAPAESD
-863 VLYYEIYRDS
+863 VLHYEIYRDS

-887 TATGSFYYIYSV
+887 TATGSFFYIYSV
-899 RPIYEDCFGLMSHLV
+899 RPIYEDCSGMMSHLV

-980 FINIETTDGNI
+980 FINIETTNGSI
-991 VRKVIRL
+991 VKKVVKL

>member
-153 SRGTLTE
+153 SKGTLTE

-286 MSLGVPTA
+286 LSLGVPTA

-440 MALMLEKKPDLTPA
+440 MALMLEKKPNLTPA
-454 EICMILETT
+454 DVSMILETT

-509 NGNANLNP
+509 NSNANLNP

-537 VTAVLRINSI
+537 VTAVLRINNI

-651 AVAVEALLSCENAK
+651 AVAVEALLSCENSK

-700 SIPFEIEFIEN
+700 SIPFEIEFKEN
-711 EQIDAETFS
+711 EQIDAETIS

-805 SDGGRFIE
+805 SDGGRFIN

-851 ASFTWEAPSESD
+851 ASFTWEAPAESD
-863 VLYYEIYRDS
+863 VLHYEIYRDS

-899 RPIYEDCFGLMSHLV
+899 RPIYEDCSGMMSHLV

-924 NTIKATIYPNPSQNE
+924 NTIRATIYPNPSQNE

-980 FINIETTDGNI
+980 FINIETTNGSI
-991 VRKVIRL
+991 VKKVVKL